1 MDVIIGGHFM
11 KVSKCLLY
19 LLPLFSLF
27 GCSQTEQIKEKQ
39 DEEVVEISHD
49 YSEVQEYEL
58 MWETMFDVDSQQYYV
73 YFYSTSCN
81 HCEEL
86 KNYIIE
92 KAISNGNIYFIK
104 GSNKDQIGN
113 DPNMSKYAENPGDIW
128 ILGYPSLLQISNKK
142 CTKNL
147 AGTVQIKG
155 ELK

>member
-1 MDVIIGGHFM
+1 M

-19 LLPLFSLF
+19 LLPFFSLF
-27 GCSQTEQIKEKQ
+27 GCSNQGEIKVNEPV
-39 DEEVVEISHD
+39 DVVEINHSYD
-49 YSEVQEYEL
+49 EVREYEL
-58 MWETMFDVDSQQYYV
+58 LWETMFDVDSPQYYV
-73 YFYSTSCN
+73 YIYSITCN

-86 KNYIIE
+86 KIYIIE
-92 KAISNGNIYFIK
+92 KALTNKNIYFIK

-113 DPNMSKYAENPGDIW
+113 DPNSSKFAENPGDIW
-128 ILGYPSLLQISNKK
+128 ILGYPSLLQITDHK